1 MNLGCKPLPML
12 FDKDLALNM
21 AAFRKFRHVV
31 YHGYGLQLDWN
42 RMKEGI
48 ESVENVYLR
57 FKARLLF
64 YLDTLCNE
72 EK

>member
-1 MNLGCKPLPML
+1 
-12 FDKDLALNM
+12 M

-31 YHGYGLQLDWN
+31 YHGYGFQLDWN

-48 ESVENVYLR
+48 ESVENVYRR
-57 FKARLLF
+57 FKTRLLF